1 MDANV
6 RNVLMEGGINFD
18 EVLERCMG
26 SEALVARLLKKFPAD
41 GSFARLSEAVDG
53 GNEAAALE
61 ASHTL
66 KGVCGNL
73 AVTELFGLLDRQVQL
88 LRAHDMDGASALM
101 PEISRKYQDAVQA
114 VEKAFT

>member
-6 RNVLMEGGINFD
+6 RNMLIEGGINVD

-41 GSFARLSEAVDG
+41 GSYGKLSEAVDNG
-53 GNEAAALE
+53 DEAAALE

-73 AVTELFGLLDRQVQL
+73 AVSELFGLLDRQVQL
-88 LRAHDMDGASALM
+88 LRAHDMDGAAAVM
-101 PEISRKYQDAVQA
+101 PEITRTYQAAVQA
-114 VEKAFT
+114 VEKAFS

>member
-41 GSFARLSEAVDG
+41 GSFARLSEAVAG

-66 KGVCGNL
+66 KGVAQHLGM
-73 AVTELFGLLDRQVQL
+73 DRL
-88 LRAHDMDGASALM
+88 YKPAATLC
-101 PEISRKYQDAVQA
+101 DAVRGPKPLEDA
-114 VEKAFT
+114 SLWPPVVAAHEEVLAAIREL